1 MTDHT
6 DGSDLPAAQA
16 GEYVVVARRYR
27 PQTFEDLVGQGTVSQ
42 ALRNAITTDRI
53 GHAYLFTGAR
63 GVGKTSTA
71 RILSKALNC
80 QQGPTTTPCG
90 ECDICLQIANGD
102 DVDVLEIDGASN
114 RGIDSI
120 QQLRSNIGIR
130 PSRARFKVYII
141 DEVHMLTREAFN
153 ALLKT
158 LEEPPGHV
166 KFIFCTTEPEKIP
179 ITVLSRCQRFDFA
192 PVSTDEIVERLDQI
206 VSQEGATAE
215 PAALQL
221 LARRAAGSMR
231 DSQSLLEQLLSFV
244 GDRITVENVHGML
257 GTAGDERLRE
267 LVQPLIDR
275 DAAGALNGLANAIAD
290 GVDPGQLAEQ
300 IVGCLR
306 DMMAAHVG
314 CSAELLLYHSPDE
327 LPGLRE
333 RAEAWGMQTLLAAVQ
348 IVDQAI
354 ARMRQSV
361 HSRVL
366 LELAL
371 VRVAQLDQLDD
382 LSQLIQRL
390 DGGEA
395 VDQPPPVKKKIAPPA
410 EARPASGKPKPQAA
424 APVPR
429 PDPEPATTNSSQAA
443 ADTAATAPSQDAA
456 PSQDD
461 EPDDLPAVADPELS
475 PISQTEAEQAWRAG
489 ISSLNDMSADCA
501 SQADG
506 VAISGPNRLVVRF
519 RAMYNSSKAFCER
532 PDRRETLEKAVSS
545 AAGRPLRLEFQTLK
559 EDRAHSTPPEPV
571 LTRQQLKQ
579 QATNHPLVARA
590 VEIFDAEIISVE
602 IGSTAKKT
610 S

>member
-1 MTDHT
+1 M
-6 DGSDLPAAQA
+6 
-16 GEYVVVARRYR
+16 
-27 PQTFEDLVGQGTVSQ
+27 
-42 ALRNAITTDRI
+42 I
-53 GHAYLFTGAR
+53 
-63 GVGKTSTA
+63 
-71 RILSKALNC
+71 
-80 QQGPTTTPCG
+80 
-90 ECDICLQIANGD
+90 
-102 DVDVLEIDGASN
+102 
-114 RGIDSI
+114 
-120 QQLRSNIGIR
+120 
-130 PSRARFKVYII
+130 
-141 DEVHMLTREAFN
+141 
-153 ALLKT
+153 
-158 LEEPPGHV
+158 
-166 KFIFCTTEPEKIP
+166 
-179 ITVLSRCQRFDFA
+179 
-192 PVSTDEIVERLDQI
+192 
-206 VSQEGATAE
+206 
-215 PAALQL
+215 
-221 LARRAAGSMR
+221 
-231 DSQSLLEQLLSFV
+231 
-244 GDRITVENVHGML
+244 
-257 GTAGDERLRE
+257 
-267 LVQPLIDR
+267 
-275 DAAGALNGLANAIAD
+275 
-290 GVDPGQLAEQ
+290 
-300 IVGCLR
+300 
-306 DMMAAHVG
+306 
-314 CSAELLLYHSPDE
+314 
-327 LPGLRE
+327 
-333 RAEAWGMQTLLAAVQ
+333 
-348 IVDQAI
+348 
-354 ARMRQSV
+354 
-361 HSRVL
+361 VL

-429 PDPEPATTNSSQAA
+429 PAPEPATTASSQAA
-443 ADTAATAPSQDAA
+443 ADTAATAPLQDTA

-590 VEIFDAEIISVE
+590 VEIFDAEIVSVE